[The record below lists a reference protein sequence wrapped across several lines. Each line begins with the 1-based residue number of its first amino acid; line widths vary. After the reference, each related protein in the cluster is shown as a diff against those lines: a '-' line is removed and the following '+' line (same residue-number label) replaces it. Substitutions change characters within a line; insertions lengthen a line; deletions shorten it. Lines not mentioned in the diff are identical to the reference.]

1 MLDHSLTYK
10 TLAHR
15 HAFAGGVQDFFS
27 IDIYLGTEAFHTNWM
42 TPVNGE
48 LHDCMYGIDDDTY
61 DGERI
66 PTSPLVNFPKTS
78 CSKLDQILE
87 RRISEVKA
95 ILTREIFNMTNIQV
109 DVPFLCESEEFD
121 QVCNLKNAKGF
132 YFCQESADFFPHY
145 VKEP

>member
-10 TLAHR
+10 TRVHR
-15 HAFAGGVQDFFS
+15 HAFDGGVQDFFS
-27 IDIYLGTEAFHTNWM
+27 VDIYLGAEAFHTNWM

-78 CSKLDQILE
+78 CNKLDQILE
-87 RRISEVKA
+87 SRIDEVKS
-95 ILTREIFNMTNIQV
+95 ILTREIFNLTCIDV
-109 DVPFLCESEEFD
+109 DVPFLCESDEFD
-121 QVCNLKNAKGF
+121 QVCELKKVKGF
-132 YFCQESADFFPHY
+132 DFCQESAEFFPHH
-145 VKEP
+145 VKEH